1 MTNRTS
7 IEAVTNILGS
17 AQNVAEGLM
26 ALTDLARAARDA
38 ADLSRQLH
46 ATAEMVE
53 DLIDRLAPC
62 IGCAVEDVYAPLFK
76 E

>member
-1 MTNRTS
+1 
-7 IEAVTNILGS
+7 
-17 AQNVAEGLM
+17 M
-26 ALTDLARAARDA
+26 ALTELARAARDA

-53 DLIDRLAPC
+53 NLIDGLAPR
-62 IGCAVEDVYAPLFK
+62 IGCTVEDVYAPLFR